1 MTILIA
7 VVMIGVLVFAHEL
20 GHFLAAKAS
29 GIMVLEFAVGMGPV
43 LVSRQAGETRYSLRL
58 LPIGGF
64 ARMAGEDLDEDN
76 NLVPDDRRYDKK
88 PLLARAAVILAG
100 PLTNFLLAMLIF
112 AVVFMFMGVPSNQPV
127 VGALSPDWPA
137 ANAGLA
143 IGDRIISINGTAV
156 NSWQDVQQLIASS
169 QGNPSALTIERDGQQ
184 LSFQITPRTDQQTG
198 QTMIGIGPQNDRFSF
213 FGSLRLGW
221 EETIW
226 FTKQIISIL
235 VNMVTGKI
243 PAEGAGPIGMIVMVG
258 QVARTGVINLL
269 TFAAIISI
277 QLGLFNLLPIP
288 ALDGSKL
295 IFFAI
300 EAVRGKPVD
309 PEKESFVHFLGF
321 VLLMV
326 FMVLIT
332 FKDLQRLNIF

>member
-7 VVMIGVLVFAHEL
+7 VVMIGILVFAHEL

-29 GIMVLEFAVGMGPV
+29 GIMVLEFAVGMGPI
-43 LVSRQAGETRYSLRL
+43 LISRQVGETRYSLRL

-76 NLVPDDRRYDKK
+76 NLVPEDRRYDKK
-88 PLLARAAVILAG
+88 PLLARAAVIVAG
-100 PLTNFLLAMLIF
+100 PFTNLLLAMLIF
-112 AVVFMFMGVPSNQPV
+112 AVVFMFMGVPSNQAI
-127 VGALSPDWPA
+127 VGTLSPDWPA
-137 ANAGLA
+137 AAAGLQV
-143 IGDRIISINGTAV
+143 GDRITAINGSPVAD
-156 NSWQDVQQLIASS
+156 WQDIQRLIGASGG
-169 QGNPSALTIERDGQQ
+169 QTSALTVERDGQV
-184 LSFQITPRTDQQTG
+184 LSIQVTPKVDEQTG
-198 QTMIGIGPQNDRFSF
+198 QAMIGIGPLSDKFSF
-213 FGSLRLGW
+213 FGSIRLGW

-258 QVARTGVINLL
+258 EVARTGVINLL

-300 EAVRGKPVD
+300 EAVRGRPVD

-332 FKDLQRLNIF
+332 FKDLQRLNVF